1 MSLIEF
7 VRIKNILHLLAG
19 EDEKTMEDFIFNP

>member
-7 VRIKNILHLLAG
+7 VRIKVFLHLLAD
-19 EDEKTMEDFIFNP
+19 EDEKTVEDFIFNP